1 MKRTPLKPKK
11 IYTLK
16 RTPLKPGKN
25 YKGLKKVSLKK
36 STSSIVK
43 TVEKPKYED
52 LDKYI
57 NAHDWKKVRSIGLDV
72 FAELV
77 KLRVKYKC
85 EICKKPG
92 SDAHHWYYTK
102 AHNSMTDIMPL
113 NGICLCRK
121 CHIKAHENFE
131 EFKKKVLELPKY
143 KDAALMFSVISQNSI
158 DFDFVKALIE
168 TNKKQLDEL
177 LEELKKE
184 PKDG

>member
-1 MKRTPLKPKK
+1 
-11 IYTLK
+11 
-16 RTPLKPGKN
+16 
-25 YKGLKKVSLKK
+25 
-36 STSSIVK
+36 
-43 TVEKPKYED
+43 
-52 LDKYI
+52 
-57 NAHDWKKVRSIGLDV
+57 
-72 FAELV
+72 
-77 KLRVKYKC
+77 
-85 EICKKPG
+85 
-92 SDAHHWYYTK
+92 
-102 AHNSMTDIMPL
+102 MTDIMPL

-143 KDAALMFSVISQNSI
+143 KDAALMFSVISQTSI